1 MLIGLGSD
9 MPGSAIDFRIVAHW
23 FDEMCAIGLLGS
35 NYVACSVIDVR
46 IDVWSLRANK
56 CTCSLSACSTG
67 VVMADVI
74 FVSPTT

>member
-1 MLIGLGSD
+1 

-46 IDVWSLRANK
+46 IDVWSLSEG
-56 CTCSLSACSTG
+56 SLSACSTG